1 MNSTVYDLALKPLEL
16 TGLKKLRAEL
26 LSHAQGK
33 TLEIGIGSGLNLSY
47 YPEDV
52 QLTGIEPDPSMRKK
66 SLKRS
71 KNINVKVEDGDAM
84 ALAFPDCEFDTVV
97 GTLVFCTI
105 ADPQKAIKE
114 VYRVLRPGGTFLLL
128 EHVRRNGALIGPLLD
143 KLTPIWVHVADG
155 CHLNRDP
162 SHFITSAGFKTIE
175 FKEFWKGLGK
185 FWILKKP

>member
-33 TLEIGIGSGLNLSY
+33 TLEIGMGSGLNLPH
-47 YPEDV
+47 YPENV
-52 QLTGIEPDPSMRKK
+52 HLTGIEPDSSMRKK

-71 KNINVKVEDGDAM
+71 RSLNVKVEDGDAM
-84 ALAFPDCEFDTVV
+84 ALAYPDSEFDTVV
-97 GTLVFCTI
+97 ATLVFCTI

-114 VYRVLRPGGTFLLL
+114 VYRVLKPGGTFLLL
-128 EHVRRNGALIGPLLD
+128 EHVRKNGPFIGTLLD
-143 KLTPIWVHVADG
+143 KLTPICAHIADG

-162 SHFITSAGFKTIE
+162 SHFITSEGFKTIE
-175 FKEFWKGLGK
+175 YKKIWKGLGK
-185 FWILKKP
+185 YWILKKP